1 MIRYGKYEVT
11 SVHLAPNHEPIAA
24 NTFVT
29 LVYAFVNIVKN
40 HVATAARAVFMSFHL
55 AANHEPIAEKIVVIA
70 FQFRMRGQ
78 TGHVGCPALQ
88 AVHRLPRRRD
98 HRGSGKRR

>member
-1 MIRYGKYEVT
+1 M
-11 SVHLAPNHEPIAA
+11 SFHLAPNHEPIAA

-70 FQFRMRGQ
+70 FHASVNRSLN
-78 TGHVGCPALQ
+78 H
-88 AVHRLPRRRD
+88 
-98 HRGSGKRR
+98 